1 MINIDQFMVITFR
14 NMIKTVSDI
23 FIHFQ
28 YYRISQSKSCYDY
41 SSQLSQYLGG
51 LATKTITGS
60 VPNKKEV
67 SIQQAL
73 SISRSPLK

>member
-28 YYRISQSKSCYDY
+28 YYRIS
-41 SSQLSQYLGG
+41 
-51 LATKTITGS
+51 
-60 VPNKKEV
+60 
-67 SIQQAL
+67 
-73 SISRSPLK
+73 